1 MKPFTQLTIVFVVSS
16 LFAYLTTAAQ
26 SLPGRKIVTQ
36 STGAATVPIRQ
47 PAQVPARGGTLP
59 AKDYSSI
66 GAPGTTT
73 AANTAITG
81 LYSNASFVD
90 GIKVKKTFRL
100 HSPVN
105 GTRNINGTTRNKDEG
120 AIGEVKVYGK
130 ERETGRDAD
139 GSDCNSETRR
149 ITLNDQGYLTLD
161 LASQITKVL
170 PGTAFHFADFING
183 SWKTITDNRTPFRV
197 SCSNPN
203 INGLVSE
210 NVAGATQSGIRQ
222 AVSNIYGRFPTDPAK
237 VASLTFSMY
246 AQEVCNNA
254 DLSVRIGASGYGFGF
269 SADNFF
275 SYSTKSNK
283 RTFFVDIVKTLYTID
298 VEENSKG
305 LFTDPAIDASDVV
318 YIGSVTYGIRVLA
331 SIELDIK
338 DEETF
343 NNFNAKY
350 KGLLYGGDISAE
362 VFAKDT
368 KNQATVKF
376 FVVGGTNASV
386 TPAYNIAEMKQRLE
400 ELTKTINYHTCQ
412 PIRYSL
418 KNNNNELVSY
428 ASATDY
434 FKYRSCDPPG
444 ENRKPATVKLRIS
457 GIELDDMDKDDVD
470 LYGAVWANVVKADQ
484 ANLTP
489 RENIYHLMSLPSNLH
504 LQSDDIKKGNYR
516 MGYGRTVEFNFQA
529 DEVAGAVLY
538 IYFDLT
544 DKDDSPDD
552 PIEMPNLS
560 KFPLK
565 TRDGSTRY
573 YYGLKVYLDDIRKME
588 QAGSDIKV
596 HCVDNEG
603 DYPFTIS
610 LNIQKL

>member
-1 MKPFTQLTIVFVVSS
+1 MYWQ
-16 LFAYLTTAAQ
+16 TTAQ
-26 SLPGRKIVTQ
+26 SLPGRKIITQ
-36 STGAATVPIRQ
+36 PSGAATVPIKQ
-47 PAQVPARGGTLP
+47 PAQVPVRGGTFP
-59 AKDYSSI
+59 AKDYSQT
-66 GAPGTTT
+66 GAPNKTTT
-73 AANTAITG
+73 ANTAITG
-81 LYSNASFVD
+81 LYSNASIVD
-90 GIKVKKTFRL
+90 GIKVRKTFRL
-100 HSPVN
+100 HNPVA
-105 GTRNINGTTRNKDEG
+105 GTRNINGTTRNKGEG
-120 AIGEVKVYGK
+120 TMGKVKVYGK
-130 ERETGRDAD
+130 ERELGRDAD
-139 GSDCNSETRR
+139 GSDCNLETRQ

-170 PGTAFHFADFING
+170 PGTAFHFNDFIDG
-183 SWKTITDNRTPFRV
+183 SWKTITDNRNPFKI

-210 NVAGATQSGIRQ
+210 NVPATATQSDIRQ

-298 VEENSKG
+298 AEENNKG
-305 LFTDPAIDASDVV
+305 LFTNSTMDANDVV
-318 YIGSVTYGIRVLA
+318 YIASVTYGIRVLA

-338 DEETF
+338 DETIL
-343 NNFNAKY
+343 NDFNAKY
-350 KGLLYGGDISAE
+350 KGLLYGGDFSAE
-362 VFAKDT
+362 VFAQDT
-368 KNQATVKF
+368 RNQATVKF
-376 FVVGGTNASV
+376 FVVAGTNASV

-400 ELTKTINYHTCQ
+400 ELTKTINYHTCH
-412 PIRYSL
+412 PIRYTL
-418 KNNNNELVSY
+418 KNNNNELVTY

-444 ENRKPATVKLRIS
+444 ENRKPATVKVRIS
-457 GIELDDMDKDDVD
+457 GIELDDMEKDDVD
-470 LYGAVWANVVKADQ
+470 LYGAVWANVVKADHS
-484 ANLTP
+484 NLTP
-489 RENIYHLMSLPSNLH
+489 RENIYHLLSLPANLH
-504 LQSDDIKKGNYR
+504 LQSEDIKKGNYR

-529 DEVAGAVLY
+529 DEAAGAVLY

-544 DKDDSPDD
+544 DEDDSPDD

-573 YYGLKVYLDDIRKME
+573 YYGLKIYLDEIKKVE
-588 QAGSDIKV
+588 QAGTDIKV
-596 HCVDNEG
+596 NCVDNEG

-610 LNIQKL
+610 VNIQKL